1 MRPSTLRLFA
11 LASLA
16 ATFTLALAGEARADP
31 PVAFADDCQGDEV
44 DPFLCKTAGIQF
56 EKVDAAPF
64 EFAFDSGW
72 IPQGSDLQVHFWGGL
87 HANTRLALAGSL
99 VTDWPASWED
109 GHALRLTA
117 PGDVDGGSLSFHYG
131 LDVGAEAKIQISVF
145 GQTYTWQGDVPY
157 VPQIDF
163 QVQGESI
170 FDAWGMEPVSLTS
183 STEPVTLISVSVGD
197 LVGSSIPGIDG
208 GLKLD
213 VAVDLTA
220 TWQCTGLRI
229 SDAATGLPVVGGAI
243 VEEDGETFHSFLG
256 GPFVELDVYPEGF
269 VDYEATIHLIPTFFV
284 ELLGFDWD
292 IPVVDFP
299 ISFPVTETEWTFDPV
314 RVHVPLPDL
323 REPPDVIDFGAVL
336 VGEGNQEEIDLSNL
350 GEAEL
355 RVTAVSAL
363 PEVFQVID
371 AGGVFVETGELDGFR
386 LRFAPDEPGPFES
399 TVDLVTNDPDLPIK
413 TVTVRGFGVGD
424 VGSLDPLGGSG
435 GPGIAQGGSCGC
447 RVVDPGD
454 DTAGWV
460 AALALAG
467 ALGARRRKRA

>member
-1 MRPSTLRLFA
+1 VGALVAIIDGPCATLPFASSGSPRSPPSRSRSSPSARPRPT
-11 LASLA
+11 
-16 ATFTLALAGEARADP
+16 P
-31 PVAFADDCQGDEV
+31 PVAYADDCQGEEQ
-44 DPFLCKTAGIQF
+44 DPYLCKTAGIQF

-87 HANTRLALAGSL
+87 HANTRLALAGAL

-117 PGDVDGGSLSFHYG
+117 PGDEDGGSLSFHYG
-131 LDVGAEAKIQISVF
+131 LDVGAEAKIEISVF

-183 STEPVTLISVSVGD
+183 STEPVTLISVSIGD

-220 TWQCTGLRI
+220 TWQCTGIRI

-256 GPFVELDVYPEGF
+256 GPFVELDVHPEELRRLRG
-269 VDYEATIHLIPTFFV
+269 DHPPHPHL
-284 ELLGFDWD
+284 LRRALGLRLGTSRWSTS
-292 IPVVDFP
+292 PSASRSP
-299 ISFPVTETEWTFDPV
+299 RTEWTFDPV

-336 VGEGNQEEIDLSNL
+336 VGEGNQEEIDLANL

-371 AGGVFVETGELDGFR
+371 ARAGCSWRTGELDGFR
-386 LRFAPDEPGPFES
+386 LRFSPDEPGPFES
-399 TVDLVTNDPDLPIK
+399 TVDSRD
-413 TVTVRGFGVGD
+413 
-424 VGSLDPLGGSG
+424 
-435 GPGIAQGGSCGC
+435 Q
-447 RVVDPGD
+447 
-454 DTAGWV
+454 
-460 AALALAG
+460 
-467 ALGARRRKRA
+467 